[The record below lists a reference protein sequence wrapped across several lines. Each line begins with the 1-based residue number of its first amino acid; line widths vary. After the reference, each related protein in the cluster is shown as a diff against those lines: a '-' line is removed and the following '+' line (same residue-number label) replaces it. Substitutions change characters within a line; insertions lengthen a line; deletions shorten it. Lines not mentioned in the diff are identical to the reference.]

1 MKIKKIIWLALIPFL
16 LSLNS
21 CSDDITDGGRSEL
34 PPPDFPSFE
43 AADLNDEFFMIS
55 NSASEA
61 DSSNESFSEAFR
73 YMQQTILVLNS
84 SGSQKIFFE
93 LAKEIEADFTDD
105 SFVWRVNA
113 DNTSGLSGTGFEFE
127 VTAEIVNDS
136 FDGSAEWSVT
146 SDLSGLIPDDLFPED
161 MIEEKI
167 ELIRGFTTENGLR
180 GEWNVFG
187 PVISNLTLSGTNS
200 FSFFGIPL
208 GDLFQERINRL
219 EELLGDSEV
228 VNTLPHI
235 ASEPTFIWEKLSD
248 TERVLTLRA
257 INVSDESEVLWE
269 FRQNG
274 VEFEFELQN
283 VGEENS
289 LLIFW
294 NAENRE
300 GFIEKDGE
308 RSCWDNSFANVE
320 C

>member
-1 MKIKKIIWLALIPFL
+1 MKIKKIIWLVLIPFL

-21 CSDDITDGGRSEL
+21 CSDDITDGGRPEL

-55 NSASEA
+55 ANASEA
-61 DSSNESFSEAFR
+61 DSSNYTFSEAFR
-73 YMQQTILVLNS
+73 YMLQTMLVLNS

-127 VTAEIVNDS
+127 VRAEIGNDS

-146 SDLSGLIPDDLFPED
+146 SDLSGLIPNDLFPED
-161 MIEEKI
+161 SIEEKI
-167 ELIRGFTTENGLR
+167 ELIRGVTTENGIR
-180 GEWNVFG
+180 GEWIVFG

-208 GDLFQERINRL
+208 GDLFEDRVNRL
-219 EELLGDSEV
+219 EELLGGSEV
-228 VNTLPHI
+228 VNTLPLI
-235 ASEPTFIWEKLSD
+235 LSEPTFIWEKLSD

-257 INVSDESEVLWE
+257 INISDESEVLWK

-289 LLIFW
+289 ILIFW
-294 NAENRE
+294 NAETRE

-308 RSCWDNSFANVE
+308 RSCWDDSFANVE

>member
-1 MKIKKIIWLALIPFL
+1 M
-16 LSLNS
+16 
-21 CSDDITDGGRSEL
+21 

-43 AADLNDEFFMIS
+43 AADLNDQFIMVL

-61 DSSNESFSEAFR
+61 GSSNETFSEAFQ
-73 YMQQTILVLNS
+73 YMLQTMLVLNS
-84 SGSQKIFFE
+84 SGSQKVFFE
-93 LAKEIEADFTDD
+93 LAEEVEADLTDG
-105 SFVWRVNA
+105 SFLWSVNGE
-113 DNTSGLSGTGFEFE
+113 NTAGLYGTGFEFE
-127 VTAEIVNDS
+127 VTAEIGNES

-146 SDLSGLIPDDLFPED
+146 SDLSGLIPDELFPDGVFED
-161 MIEEKI
+161 KI
-167 ELIRGFTTENGLR
+167 ELIKGFTTENGLR
-180 GEWNVFG
+180 GEWSVFG
-187 PVISNLTLSGTNS
+187 PVISNLVLSGTNS

-208 GDLFQERINRL
+208 GDLFEERVNRL

-228 VNTLPHI
+228 VNSLPLI
-235 ASEPTFIWEKLSD
+235 VSQPTFIWEKLSD

-257 INVSDESEVLWE
+257 INVTDESEVLWE

-289 LLIFW
+289 ILIFW
-294 NAENRE
+294 NAETRE

-308 RSCWDNSFANVE
+308 RFCWDENFANVE